1 MWKQRS
7 RFVGNPSACLGTSH
21 YPSGSC
27 PEDVA
32 LLVGLNGGYPSS
44 GHKVLRFDLPQINE
58 IKNLIVNPR
67 FPLEVFR
74 FSKLLVV
81 SSYFLS

>member
-1 MWKQRS
+1 MWVILL
-7 RFVGNPSACLGTSH
+7 FILETSQ
-21 YPSGSC
+21 YPSGLC
-27 PEDVA
+27 PEEVA
-32 LLVGLNGGYPSS
+32 LLVGLDGKYPSS
-44 GHKVLRFDLPQINE
+44 RHIVLRFDLPQINE

-74 FSKLLVV
+74 FSNLLVV